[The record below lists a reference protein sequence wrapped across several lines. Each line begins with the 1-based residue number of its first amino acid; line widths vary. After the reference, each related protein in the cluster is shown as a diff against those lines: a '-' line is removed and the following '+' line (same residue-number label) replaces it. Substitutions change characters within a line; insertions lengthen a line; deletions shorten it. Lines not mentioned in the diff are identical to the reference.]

1 MAAMTGPGKLP
12 LDNAC
17 SVAFKEWAG
26 ICDALADGRQ
36 SILLR
41 KGGIAE
47 DGGRFAPEHPAFWLY
62 PTRIHEA
69 QQGLRIETP
78 TLVQSPPGTVPLY
91 ALAVAEVIL
100 HLDRESDLEPLADL
114 HIWTDETIRKR
125 FHYRAPG
132 IWVLG
137 VRAYRPES
145 PILLEVTPE
154 QAGCKTW
161 VPLERPLST
170 SGLIPVI
177 DDARHAGRMDR
188 LRELAAVTR

>member
-1 MAAMTGPGKLP
+1 MAAMTGPGDP
-12 LDNAC
+12 PFDNAC

-47 DGGRFAPEHPAFWLY
+47 DGGRFVPEHPAFWLY
-62 PTRIHEA
+62 PTRLHEA
-69 QQGLRIETP
+69 QQGLKTDEP

-91 ALAVAEVIL
+91 VLAVAEVIL
-100 HLDRESDLEPLADL
+100 HLDRESDLLPLADL
-114 HIWTDETIRKR
+114 HIWTDETIQKR

-137 VRAYRPES
+137 VRAYHPAS
-145 PILLEVTPE
+145 PIPLEVTPD

-161 VPLERPLST
+161 VPLDRPVST
-170 SGLIPVI
+170 VGLVPVL
-177 DDARHAGRMDR
+177 DDAGHATRMDR
-188 LRELAAVTR
+188 LRALAAVSR

>member
-1 MAAMTGPGKLP
+1 MTGPGDP
-12 LDNAC
+12 SSASAC

-47 DGGRFAPEHPAFWLY
+47 EGGRFVPEHPAFWLY
-62 PTRIHEA
+62 PTRLHES
-69 QQGLRIETP
+69 QQGLRAEAP
-78 TLVQSPPGTVPLY
+78 SQVQSPPGTVPLY
-91 ALAVAEVIL
+91 VLAVAEVVL
-100 HLDRESDLEPLADL
+100 HLDRETDLATLGDL
-114 HIWTDETIRKR
+114 HIWTDETIQKR
-125 FHYRAPG
+125 FHYRTPG

-137 VRAYRPES
+137 VRAYRPEA
-145 PILLEVTPE
+145 PIVLEVTPE

-161 VPLERPLST
+161 VPLDRPIT
-170 SGLIPVI
+170 TAGLVPVLE
-177 DDARHAGRMDR
+177 DASHALRMDR